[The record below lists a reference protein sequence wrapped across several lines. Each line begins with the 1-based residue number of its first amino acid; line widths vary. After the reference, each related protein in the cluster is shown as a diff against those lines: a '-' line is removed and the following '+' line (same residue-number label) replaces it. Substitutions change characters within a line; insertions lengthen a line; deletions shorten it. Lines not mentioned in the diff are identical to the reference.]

1 MLNTGADPSLI
12 KEGSDQGFRADVLEA
27 SKTQPVLVDFWA
39 PWCGP
44 CRQLTPTLEKVVKAA
59 GGKVKLVKINIDAH
73 PAIAGQLG
81 VQSIPAVFAFDKGRP
96 VDGFMGALPESQ
108 VKAFIDA
115 LIGGGANRGDSGAED
130 IDGALDAADELL
142 AARDVAGAAELYAT
156 VLQAAPEAIRAIA
169 GLARAY
175 LAAGQ
180 PDKAQAAL
188 AMAPA
193 DKATD
198 PALESVRAALAL
210 AGDARGDVSILQQ
223 SVSREPSNQQ
233 ARYDLACSLAAQG
246 HLDESVD
253 HLLEAIRLDREW
265 NDQAAR
271 KQLLKVFDAAG
282 AMSELAK
289 SGRKR
294 LSAILFS

>member
-12 KEGSDQGFRADVLEA
+12 KEGTDQSFRADVLEA

-44 CRQLTPTLEKVVKAA
+44 CRQLTPALEKAVKAA
-59 GGKVKLVKINIDAH
+59 GGKVKLVKINIDNN

-108 VKAFIDA
+108 VKAFIDRLA
-115 LIGGGANRGDSGAED
+115 GGGGGDDAGD
-130 IDGALDAADELL
+130 DGIEAALDAADDALRQKDL
-142 AARDVAGAAELYAT
+142 ASAAQIYSA
-156 VLQAAPEAIRAIA
+156 VLQEVPDHVRAIA
-169 GLARAY
+169 GLARTY

-180 PDKAQAAL
+180 PDKARTVL
-188 AMAPA
+188 DMAPA
-193 DKATD
+193 DKAKD
-198 PALESVRAALAL
+198 PVLTPVQMALEL
-210 AGDARGDVSILQQ
+210 AGEAKGEVHALEDAVAQQPANLQARFDLACTLAARGD
-223 SVSREPSNQQ
+223 
-233 ARYDLACSLAAQG
+233 
-246 HLDESVD
+246 LDQSVD
-253 HLLEAIRLDREW
+253 HLLALIAADREW

-294 LSAILFS
+294 LSTILFS

>member
-1 MLNTGADPSLI
+1 MLNSGADPSLI
-12 KEGSDQGFRADVLEA
+12 KEGSDQSFRADVLEA
-27 SKTQPVLVDFWA
+27 SKSQPVLVDFWA

-44 CRQLTPTLEKVVKAA
+44 CRQLTPTLEKAVKAA
-59 GGKVKLVKINIDAH
+59 GGKVKLVKINIDSH
-73 PAIAGQLG
+73 PMVAGQLG

-108 VKAFIDA
+108 VKAFIDT
-115 LIGGGANRGDSGAED
+115 LIGGGAGAVDGED
-130 IDGALDAADELL
+130 DIEGALAAADELL
-142 AARDVAGAAELYAT
+142 AARDIAGAAELYAA
-156 VLQAAPEAIRAIA
+156 VLQAAPETIRAMA

-175 LAAGQ
+175 LASGQ
-180 PDKAQAAL
+180 PEKAQAAL
-188 AMAPA
+188 DMAPA
-193 DKATD
+193 DKAKD

-210 AGDARGDVSILQQ
+210 SSDARGDVDALLHT
-223 SVSREPSNQQ
+223 VAREPANQQ
-233 ARYDLACSLAAQG
+233 ARYDLACSLAARG
-246 HLDESVD
+246 DLDEAVD
-253 HLLEAIRLDREW
+253 HLLEAIRQDREW
-265 NDQAAR
+265 NDQASR

>member
-1 MLNTGADPSLI
+1 MLNPGADSSLI
-12 KEGSDQGFRADVLEA
+12 KEGSDAGFRADVLEA

-44 CRQLTPTLEKVVKAA
+44 CRQLTPALEKAVKAA
-59 GGKVKLVKINIDAH
+59 GGKIKLVKINIDAN
-73 PAIAGQLG
+73 PMVAGQLG

-108 VKAFIDA
+108 VKAFIDR
-115 LIGGGANRGDSGAED
+115 LLGADAED
-130 IDGALDAADELL
+130 GEANLEAALEAAENLL
-142 AARDVAGAAELYAT
+142 KEKDVAGAAEIFAA
-156 VLQAAPEAIRAIA
+156 VLQEAPDNLRAIA

-175 LAAGQ
+175 LLAGQ
-180 PDKAQAAL
+180 PDRAKAVL
-188 AMAPA
+188 EMAPPE
-193 DKATD
+193 KAKD
-198 PALESVRAALAL
+198 PALDSIRSALEL
-210 AGDARGDVSILQQ
+210 AGEAKGDLDALLHTVAREPANHAARFDLAGAFAARGELG
-223 SVSREPSNQQ
+223 E
-233 ARYDLACSLAAQG
+233 A
-246 HLDESVD
+246 VD
-253 HLLEAIRLDREW
+253 HLLAIIQTDRDW

-282 AMSELAK
+282 LASEIAK